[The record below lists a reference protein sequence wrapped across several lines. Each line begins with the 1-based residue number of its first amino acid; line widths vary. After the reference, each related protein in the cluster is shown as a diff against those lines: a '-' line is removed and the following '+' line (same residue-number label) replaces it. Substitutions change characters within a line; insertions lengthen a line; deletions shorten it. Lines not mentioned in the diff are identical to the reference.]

1 MKEKYHHLIHDRLA
15 STLMIVTLT
24 LSFLVVLNVIKI
36 QNEQRIGEQQLEQ
49 EYYTAQQVYQYNCW
63 DEEPDI
69 DYKLE
74 ELNIT
79 SGNVLITSEYIQIG
93 DANYYAPICIVIA
106 HNEPLVEELQEGRY
120 PKETEILHQRRCIV
134 IGTGLMRFTKKEGK
148 TRLLSIDGT
157 YYEVIGV
164 LKDIT
169 GNEMDDR
176 VIAFYECL
184 AEQTKT
190 TYEKRL
196 EESSSTDILY
206 GSNQGDLDEI
216 LKLESWLYQAAN
228 PSYLSTLE
236 ALEYEEMGY
245 SYEAANMMREY
256 NKYTLY
262 AMFAFCM
269 CACFL
274 VSTVWIKR
282 RRKELVV
289 RKALGSGFLKVT
301 EVLLKDL
308 GIMIGISMILDMVFL
323 LVKMLITGD
332 NWIRQDYI
340 ISNLQDIVLAV
351 GMVLVITMIRPLYI
365 VAKISPT
372 EGTRSL

>member
-1 MKEKYHHLIHDRLA
+1 MKEKYHHLIHDGLA

-49 EYYTAQQVYQYNCW
+49 EHYTMQQVYQYNCG

-69 DYKLE
+69 DFRMDDLD
-74 ELNIT
+74 IT
-79 SGNVLITSEYIQIG
+79 SGNVLISSEYIQIG
-93 DANYYAPICIVIA
+93 DANYYARISVVIE

-148 TRLLSIDGT
+148 TKFLSIDGT
-157 YYEVIGV
+157 DYEVIGV
-164 LKDIT
+164 LKDVT

-176 VIAFYECL
+176 VIAFYDCL
-184 AEQTKT
+184 AERTKA

-196 EESSSTDILY
+196 EESVSTNILY
-206 GSNQGDLDEI
+206 GSNQGSLDESQ
-216 LKLESWLYQAAN
+216 KLENWLYQAAN
-228 PSYLSTLE
+228 PSCFSTLE

-301 EVLLKDL
+301 GVLLKDL
-308 GIMIGISMILDMVFL
+308 GIMIGVSMILDMVFL
-323 LVKMLITGD
+323 LVQMLITGD

-340 ISNLQDIVLAV
+340 IRNLQDIVLAV
-351 GMVLVITMIRPLYI
+351 GMVLLVTMVRPLYI
-365 VAKISPT
+365 VAKISPA